1 MLEFFHF
8 GFRVNFGVLWS
19 SYHSVLGLESMNQE
33 RELHMGDMR
42 NINGITYP
50 KARVSIF
57 PLNRAHRLLLLLI

>member
-19 SYHSVLGLESMNQE
+19 SYHSVLGLE
-33 RELHMGDMR
+33 LHMGDMR
-42 NINGITYP
+42 NINGIKYP
-50 KARVSIF
+50 KTRVSIF